1 MHIEVV
7 IRKKSGD
14 SNSSESASAVV
25 EKKHKDHEHHRAA
38 APGLCEA
45 SSSITDISE
54 ASFANG
60 VNNNHNVRLTDISD
74 SSFADGV
81 NDTHS
86 VVIEDHHQKD
96 PVTTPKNLSPQSS
109 QRRQSMSDD
118 ENGDGN
124 SNNNNNNMDGTRHNG
139 MLECGGSSSE
149 LKKSTSENTDT
160 DPSKIPTLDPTKNS
174 NNEPGNMGSLKSMM
188 EVIKEDKALDPSR
201 LNIRKQSEILSKI
214 PPFNLFIRNFEE
226 LTTSKTANM
235 LLEIEARMLNNMEN
249 MEKRIGE
256 RQMQILDTLDGID
269 IRLNA
274 IEQSLQQ
281 QRQEKASVDVNEK
294 QNSASPA
301 DVAVCIE

>member
-14 SNSSESASAVV
+14 SNSSESSASAAV
-25 EKKHKDHEHHRAA
+25 EKKHKADHQQHHAA

-45 SSSITDISE
+45 FSSITDISE

-60 VNNNHNVRLTDISD
+60 VNNNHNVRLTDISV
-74 SSFADGV
+74 SSFANGV

-86 VVIEDHHQKD
+86 LVIDPANIRDHDED

-124 SNNNNNNMDGTRHNG
+124 SNNMDGTRHNG
-139 MLECGGSSSE
+139 MLEHGGSSSE
-149 LKKSTSENTDT
+149 VKKPTSENTDT
-160 DPSKIPTLDPTKNS
+160 DPSKIPTLDPTQNC

-226 LTTSKTANM
+226 LTTSKVSIFQYW
-235 LLEIEARMLNNMEN
+235 L
-249 MEKRIGE
+249 
-256 RQMQILDTLDGID
+256 ID
-269 IRLNA
+269 PPPPSNLG
-274 IEQSLQQ
+274 L
-281 QRQEKASVDVNEK
+281 
-294 QNSASPA
+294 
-301 DVAVCIE
+301 

>member
-14 SNSSESASAVV
+14 SNSSESASAAV
-25 EKKHKDHEHHRAA
+25 EKKHKADHQHHAA

-86 VVIEDHHQKD
+86 VVIENSPDHHQKD

-226 LTTSKTANM
+226 LTTSKVSRFQYWFDQPPPP
-235 LLEIEARMLNNMEN
+235 L
-249 MEKRIGE
+249 
-256 RQMQILDTLDGID
+256 
-269 IRLNA
+269 
-274 IEQSLQQ
+274 
-281 QRQEKASVDVNEK
+281 
-294 QNSASPA
+294 
-301 DVAVCIE
+301 

>member
-14 SNSSESASAVV
+14 SNSSESASVAV
-25 EKKHKDHEHHRAA
+25 EKKKHKADHQHHAA
-38 APGLCEA
+38 APELCEA
-45 SSSITDISE
+45 FSSITDISE

-60 VNNNHNVRLTDISD
+60 VNNNHNVRLTDISV
-74 SSFADGV
+74 SSFANGV

-86 VVIEDHHQKD
+86 LVLDPATNSPDHHQKD

-124 SNNNNNNMDGTRHNG
+124 SNNNDNMDGTHHNG
-139 MLECGGSSSE
+139 MLEHGGSGSE
-149 LKKSTSENTDT
+149 LNKPTSENTDT
-160 DPSKIPTLDPTKNS
+160 DPSKIPTHDPTNNS
-174 NNEPGNMGSLKSMM
+174 NEPGNMGSLKSMM

-226 LTTSKTANM
+226 LTTSK
-235 LLEIEARMLNNMEN
+235 
-249 MEKRIGE
+249 
-256 RQMQILDTLDGID
+256 
-269 IRLNA
+269 
-274 IEQSLQQ
+274 
-281 QRQEKASVDVNEK
+281 VF
-294 QNSASPA
+294 
-301 DVAVCIE
+301 